1 MVLMLQKKLETILL
15 KRFQE
20 ARLAGFYLLRGP
32 LFTPS
37 PEEFLEEWIKS
48 FLTLLLSH
56 HRGLSKEEA
65 SQSLLQGHP
74 DILFVNKRPD
84 KGNYIWNK
92 QENDF
97 KDFLKF
103 LPFKPFE
110 FSQKFIIVSKAH
122 LIQKDQWH
130 KLLKAL
136 EDIPKNTTL
145 FFLYPSQKELLP
157 TIKSRC
163 LELTL
168 PLPEEIKEK
177 VNAENKSKFY
187 QSEEMSNWLKDHVCW
202 QENGEDVT
210 EDTHPMLPQELK
222 ESLTH
227 FLKTK
232 TGENQIIDL
241 LKNDEKGQKDLLS
254 AFLTWETRRLG
265 SFNEK
270 RRALEEI
277 KWHSLSKT
285 FRNPASER
293 LYSLLWAFQP
303 KAP

>member
-1 MVLMLQKKLETILL
+1 MLQKKLETILF

-20 ARLAGFYLLRGP
+20 GRLAGFYLLRCP
-32 LFTPS
+32 LFTSS
-37 PEEFLEEWIKS
+37 PEEFLEEWVKK
-48 FLTLLLSH
+48 FLALLLGH
-56 HRGLSKEEA
+56 QRGLSSKEA

-74 DILFVNKRPD
+74 DILFVHKRPD
-84 KGNYIWNK
+84 KNHYIWNK

-97 KDFLKF
+97 RDFLKF

-110 FSQKFIIVSKAH
+110 LPQKFIIVSKAH

-130 KLLKAL
+130 KLLKSL

-145 FFLYPSQKELLP
+145 IFLYPSQKELLP

-168 PLPEEIKEK
+168 PLSEELKGEVNSVQKPVFYQPEEMGNWVKTNIHWKE
-177 VNAENKSKFY
+177 
-187 QSEEMSNWLKDHVCW
+187 SEEDTAKD
-202 QENGEDVT
+202 NR
-210 EDTHPMLPQELK
+210 PMLPEELK
-222 ESLTH
+222 KSLTH
-227 FLKTK
+227 FLTTK
-232 TGENQIIDL
+232 TGENQILDL
-241 LKNDEKGQKDLLS
+241 LKNDEKGQQELLS
-254 AFLTWETRRLG
+254 ALLSWETRRLG

-270 RRALEEI
+270 NRALEEI
-277 KWHSLSKT
+277 KWHTLSKT
-285 FRNPASER
+285 FRNPPSER

>member
-1 MVLMLQKKLETILL
+1 MLQKKLETILL
-15 KRFQE
+15 NRFQE
-20 ARLAGFYLLRGP
+20 ARLAGFYLLRCP
-32 LFTPS
+32 LFTSS
-37 PEEFLEEWIKS
+37 PEEFLEEWIRNL
-48 FLTLLLSH
+48 LTLLLGH
-56 HRGLSKEEA
+56 HRQLSKEEA

-74 DILFVNKRPD
+74 DILFVHKRPD
-84 KGNYIWNK
+84 KSHYVWNK

-97 KDFLKF
+97 RDFLKF

-110 FSQKFIIVSKAH
+110 FPQKFIIVSKAH

-168 PLPEEIKEK
+168 PLPEETREK
-177 VNAENKSKFY
+177 VSSEKNTKFY
-187 QSEEMSNWLKDHVCW
+187 RPEDMSSWLKDHIHW
-202 QENGEDVT
+202 KESEEDVAK
-210 EDTHPMLPQELK
+210 DNRPMLPEELR

-227 FLKTK
+227 FLATK
-232 TGENQIIDL
+232 TGENQILDH
-241 LKNDEKGQKDLLS
+241 LKNDERGQQELLS
-254 AFLTWETRRLG
+254 ALLTWETRRAG
-265 SFNEK
+265 CFNEK

-277 KWHSLSKT
+277 KWHFLSKT
-285 FRNPASER
+285 FRNPSSER

-303 KAP
+303 KTP

>member
-1 MVLMLQKKLETILL
+1 MLQKKLETILL
-15 KRFQE
+15 KRFKE
-20 ARLAGFYLLRGP
+20 ARLAGFYLLRSP
-32 LFTPS
+32 LFGSS
-37 PEEFLEEWIKS
+37 PNEFLEEWIKQ

-56 HRGLSKEEA
+56 QRGLSKEEA

-74 DILFVNKRPD
+74 DILFVHKRPD
-84 KGNYIWNK
+84 KSHYIWNK

-97 KDFLKF
+97 RDFLKF

-110 FSQKFIIVSKAH
+110 FPQKFIVVFEAH

-168 PLPEEIKEK
+168 PLPEETKERI
-177 VNAENKSKFY
+177 SKEQKTIFY
-187 QSEEMSNWLKDHVCW
+187 GSEEMGNWLEKHVYWKESEEDGTKD
-202 QENGEDVT
+202 NR
-210 EDTHPMLPQELK
+210 PKLPEELK
-222 ESLTH
+222 ELLAH
-227 FLKTK
+227 FLTTK
-232 TGENQIIDL
+232 TGENQVLDH
-241 LKNDEKGQKDLLS
+241 LKNDNKGQEELLS
-254 AFLTWETRRLG
+254 TLLTWETRRI
-265 SFNEK
+265 SCFNEK
-270 RRALEEI
+270 SRALEEI

-285 FRNPASER
+285 FRNSPSER

-303 KAP
+303 RTP